1 MRTEDREYVDVEFVE
16 QGTSVICKHTVAAT
30 LTAVMEKHFREDLL
44 N

>member
-16 QGTSVICKHTVAAT
+16 RGTSVICKHMVVSV
-30 LTAVMEKHFREDLL
+30 TAVMEKHSREDLL